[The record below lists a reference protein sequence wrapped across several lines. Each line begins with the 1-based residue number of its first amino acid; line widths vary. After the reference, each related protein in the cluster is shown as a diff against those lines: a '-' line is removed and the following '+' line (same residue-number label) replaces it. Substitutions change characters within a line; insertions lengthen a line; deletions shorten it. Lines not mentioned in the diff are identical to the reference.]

1 MEWGRITLAST
12 IFQSFVASDDA
23 SGTLAAL
30 KRFHGLMPYFMLK
43 GILRVSNPM
52 AMIRGVMDLFMAQPF
67 GGKSLLQ
74 RYAVPLLSDLWISY
88 GFIVSMFTSSLFEES
103 KALQEDI
110 AAVAAKVDDPA
121 LCEKVRL
128 FVYGPKEIQAV
139 YRADASKIRFPDTL
153 LQ

>member
-1 MEWGRITLAST
+1 MRSTKVWDCANCGSDGLTNIFATVKSTPIAKDLPANYRAVLEWGRITLAST

-43 GILRVSNPM
+43 GILRISNPM

-74 RYAVPLLSDLWISY
+74 R
-88 GFIVSMFTSSLFEES
+88 
-103 KALQEDI
+103 
-110 AAVAAKVDDPA
+110 
-121 LCEKVRL
+121 
-128 FVYGPKEIQAV
+128 
-139 YRADASKIRFPDTL
+139 
-153 LQ
+153 